1 MVPAQGAAAPSC
13 WGFGPTTWPRGGPP
27 LSQAQVGLELA
38 GPPPQAH
45 SPPGARTKSSWSWEE
60 ATPPKLSG
68 GCGAGRGG

>member
-38 GPPPQAH
+38 GPPPGPQPTRGQDQVLLELGGGH
-45 SPPGARTKSSWSWEE
+45 
-60 ATPPKLSG
+60 TP
-68 GCGAGRGG
+68 